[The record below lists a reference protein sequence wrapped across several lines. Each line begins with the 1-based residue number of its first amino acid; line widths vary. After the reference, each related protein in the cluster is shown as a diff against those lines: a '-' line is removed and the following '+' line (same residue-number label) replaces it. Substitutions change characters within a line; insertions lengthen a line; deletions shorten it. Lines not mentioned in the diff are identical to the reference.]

1 MTPRRLKRSPKS
13 HFDALSHGRRYPPLR
28 RRYSGFRIDDGELT
42 LYFGFFLKVEGVETL
57 MNVKEMEETERRR
70 EERVG

>member
-1 MTPRRLKRSPKS
+1 MTPTLLKRSPRS
-13 HFDALSHGRRYPPLR
+13 HFDALSHERRYPPLR